1 MAKIVVAA
9 TPFQGHVGPLLA
21 IAADLVKRGHQ
32 VVFSTGERFV
42 SQVTGIGAE
51 YDRLPSDCDFDD
63 RHMEVVFP
71 ESALVRIGPEMHKF
85 FWHRVF
91 VDAAPAQ
98 YRHLRALMRDQG
110 ARVLIHDTVFLGA
123 LPFAM
128 DDTADRPTT
137 IGIGVLPPTLLSDDT
152 PPFGPGLPYQ
162 PGEAGRAQH
171 RALNEETLAIY
182 ADLQAHAA
190 TVFESMGV
198 TLPDFVFTAA
208 VTVPDHYLQLTVPGF
223 EYPRPTAPSS
233 FRLIGALRQIESA
246 MPVLPAWWTEL
257 AQRPVVVVT
266 QGTLAN
272 EHLTDLILPT
282 VLALAELD
290 VTVIAVTA
298 RADGP
303 DELRQLLG
311 HQVPANARLEGY
323 VPFNE
328 LLPHAAVLVTNG
340 GYGGVNTA
348 LRHGVPLVV
357 AGDSEDKPEVAAR
370 VQWTGTGI
378 DLRTGTP
385 EVAAVR
391 TAVTQV
397 LTDGRYRARARQL
410 SEEYARHDPF
420 EAIAALVDEIVPAR
434 SA

>member
-1 MAKIVVAA
+1 MAHIVVAA

-21 IAADLVKRGHQ
+21 ISADLVRRGHQ

-42 SQVTGIGAE
+42 QQVSATGVR
-51 YDRLPSDCDFDD
+51 YDRLPAACDFDD
-63 RHMEVVFP
+63 RHMEAVFP

-91 VDAAPAQ
+91 VDAVPAQ
-98 YRHLRALMRDQG
+98 YRHLLALVRDHG
-110 ARVLIHDTVFLGA
+110 ADLIIHDTVFLGA

-128 DDTADRPTT
+128 DTAAGGPKTV
-137 IGIGVLPPTLLSDDT
+137 GIGVLPPTLLSDDT
-152 PPFGPGLPYQ
+152 PPFGPGIPYT
-162 PGEAGRAQH
+162 PGEAGRARH
-171 RALNEETLAIY
+171 RALNDETLEIY

-190 TVFESMGV
+190 AVFESIGF
-198 TLPDFVFTAA
+198 TLPDFVFTSA
-208 VTVPDHYLQLTVPGF
+208 VTVPDHYLQLTIPGF
-223 EYPRPTAPSS
+223 EYPRPTAPAS
-233 FRLIGALRQIESA
+233 FRMVGALRQLESP
-246 MPVLPAWWTEL
+246 MPHRPDWWDEL
-257 AQRPVVVVT
+257 SQRPVVVVT

-282 VLALAELD
+282 VLALADLD

-303 DELRQLLG
+303 DELRELLG
-311 HQVPANARLEGY
+311 NQVPANARLEGY

-328 LLPHAAVLVTNG
+328 LLPHAAVMVTNG

-348 LRHGVPLVV
+348 LRNGIPLVV

-385 EVAAVR
+385 DAPAVR
-391 TAVTQV
+391 EAVVAV
-397 LTDGRYRARARQL
+397 LADSRYRERARQL
-410 SEEYARHDPF
+410 SEEYGRYDPF
-420 EAIAALVDEIVPAR
+420 DALATLVDEIAEAR
-434 SA
+434 RS